1 MKTNVLKVKID
12 NMLFIV
18 FKYLFDKNI
27 WTLWG
32 FTIPLI
38 ILKLINTYFL
48 IDLVLF
54 IVIYT
59 LILILI
65 INVVYL
71 AIFDGL
77 KLLNKN
83 VISKID
89 EIANEESKK

>member
-1 MKTNVLKVKID
+1 MKID
-12 NMLFIV
+12 NLLFIV

-32 FTIPLI
+32 FTIPLL
-38 ILKLINTYFL
+38 ILKLINPYFL

-54 IVIYT
+54 IIIYS
-59 LILILI
+59 LLLVLI
-65 INVVYL
+65 INVVYM

-77 KLLNKN
+77 KILNKN

-89 EIANEESKK
+89 EIANEENKK